1 MSKSERAF
9 QAYFMQIAK
18 PMNYH
23 RIALLSGSGF
33 PDVEG
38 FHGARYSLVELKDLI
53 LGKRGDRKLRGL
65 FEASQPPW
73 YIQFF
78 KAGGSRLFIAFRI
91 RDFDESNR
99 RYGLWKPTWDEV
111 MQLGELSYSYLK
123 SAASEYQ
130 EFPHCKTMIETIE
143 HFGDQ
148 LKWKSQY

>member
-1 MSKSERAF
+1 MPKSERAF

-23 RIALLSGSGF
+23 RISLTSGSGF
-33 PDVEG
+33 PDVAG
-38 FHGARYSLVELKDLI
+38 FHGSRYSLVELKDLI

-73 YIQFF
+73 FIQFF
-78 KAGGSRLFIAFRI
+78 KAGGDRLFIAFRI

-99 RYGLWKPTWDEV
+99 RYGLWKPTWAEV
-111 MQLGELSYSYLK
+111 MDLGNLSYSYLK
-123 SAASEYQ
+123 DVASGYQ
-130 EFPHCKTMIETIE
+130 EFPICKDMIESIE
-143 HFGDQ
+143 HFGDK